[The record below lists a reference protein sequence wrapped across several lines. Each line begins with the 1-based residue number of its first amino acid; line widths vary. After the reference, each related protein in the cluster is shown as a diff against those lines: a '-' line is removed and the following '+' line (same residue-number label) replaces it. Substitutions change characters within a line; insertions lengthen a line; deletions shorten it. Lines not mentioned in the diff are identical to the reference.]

1 MQRGPGPRDPRSPSQ
16 RSQARASPWGWQ
28 KWVCGRAVCRGSRR
42 RHVLLSNMI
51 IRLFDYFLS
60 PGDGKRCAGASL
72 TRLVG
77 RLMRPAQHASASM
90 VFLGRGGRG
99 GAARFRAA
107 QRDVLNNRS
116 VRGFIQRDKN
126 RNHGRLPPLFLDKT
140 VTVARCGGERWTRG
154 RGVRG
159 GKYVQLHV
167 RRRCLHCTPWQHV
180 CSRLDWTR
188 QGWMRP
194 VPQSGERWTAQ
205 CEANLSAVPVQVWF
219 ILEREA
225 RTSVVFFG
233 GDSCGDSGAC
243 RPTPTCPSSQ
253 CDEQQ

>member
-126 RNHGRLPPLFLDKT
+126 RNHGRLPPEELFRDRLVKKNYFLTRRSRSPAAAASGGHAAAAFEEASMSSSMCDAGASIVHRGSMCARGWTGQDK
-140 VTVARCGGERWTRG
+140 VGCARS
-154 RGVRG
+154 
-159 GKYVQLHV
+159 H
-167 RRRCLHCTPWQHV
+167 
-180 CSRLDWTR
+180 
-188 QGWMRP
+188 
-194 VPQSGERWTAQ
+194 
-205 CEANLSAVPVQVWF
+205 NLASAGLP
-219 ILEREA
+219 
-225 RTSVVFFG
+225 SVK
-233 GDSCGDSGAC
+233 
-243 RPTPTCPSSQ
+243 PT
-253 CDEQQ
+253 